1 MKAKRK
7 ITQGIAT
14 IILLAMMTS
23 TVFAQNQARHGHPG
37 KSDQELNAP
46 APPVPPAPPE
56 PPSFDNPGAPALPQ
70 LDLPG
75 LTGDQKDKIYK
86 SDMEHMK
93 MMTPLHNQVA
103 EKKARLQT
111 LLTTMPFDAKA
122 ADQIAEELGKI
133 GSNILKE
140 TISHDQEL
148 RNLLTPQQ
156 QVLFDTRPKPFL
168 RRER

>member
-1 MKAKRK
+1 MKATRK
-7 ITQGIAT
+7 IAQGIAM

-23 TVFAQNQARHGHPG
+23 AVYAQNQGRPGHPG
-37 KSDQELNAP
+37 KINQEFKAP
-46 APPVPPAPPE
+46 APPVPPAPLE

-75 LTGDQKDKIYK
+75 LTEDQKDKIFK

-93 MMTPLHNQVA
+93 MMTPLHNQIS

-111 LLTTMPFDAKA
+111 LLTTMPFDVKA

-133 GSNILKE
+133 GTSILKE
-140 TISHDQEL
+140 TIKHDQEL
-148 RNLLTPQQ
+148 RTLLTPQQ
-156 QVLFDTRPKPFL
+156 QVLFDARPKPFL